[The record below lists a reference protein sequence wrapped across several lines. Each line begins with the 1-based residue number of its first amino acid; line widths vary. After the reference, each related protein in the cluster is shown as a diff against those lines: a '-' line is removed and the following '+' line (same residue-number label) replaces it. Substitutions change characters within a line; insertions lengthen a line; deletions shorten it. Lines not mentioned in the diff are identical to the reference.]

1 MKEMLVR
8 NVVILLLVEAIRPQ
22 GAIHAAPPGTTKL
35 VVFTSNVM
43 AKYITGRQ
51 RILEEGIVK
60 IKNRLQNLFVWE
72 ELAFVFE

>member
-1 MKEMLVR
+1 
-8 NVVILLLVEAIRPQ
+8 
-22 GAIHAAPPGTTKL
+22 
-35 VVFTSNVM
+35 M